1 LYQYGVVFFQNEG
14 SWLNKTESWPPYFE
28 KAVCRGVILEKRFQ
42 IECPTMITEVVIIE
56 ESFKESISFIIPK
69 IQISKSSILIGRR
82 TTNLAILYCPPV
94 LSFWLG
100 GAGFHCTL

>member
-56 ESFKESISFIIPK
+56 ESFKESIS
-69 IQISKSSILIGRR
+69 IL
-82 TTNLAILYCPPV
+82 NV
-94 LSFWLG
+94 LTAYVLKGHRLLG
-100 GAGFHCTL
+100 